1 MKKLL
6 ILTFFSLAFAP
17 AHAQFSFNPK
27 VGMNFTS
34 ITTATADAATTAE
47 SGSHVGFNLG
57 ADLRFRKK
65 ESWFF
70 VQPGLHYYSMGVQPV
85 AEGASQEEIEQ
96 IPSVSSLKLPLSGGM
111 YLTGSDGI
119 LRIRANVGVTPTV
132 LLGVEEN
139 QLGVSKE
146 DYQAATIGLNG
157 GIGIE
162 LLIVTLDFS
171 YEHGLSNVYRQ
182 AEGTASTFTISAGI
196 RIP

>member
-6 ILTFFSLAFAP
+6 ILTLFSLVFAS

-27 VGMNFTS
+27 VGMNITS
-34 ITTATADAATTAE
+34 IATEATPAE
-47 SGSHVGFNLG
+47 VGSHVGFNLG

-85 AEGASQEEIEQ
+85 SENATQEQIEQ
-96 IPSVSSLKLPLSGGM
+96 IPSVSSLKVPLSGGM
-111 YLTGSDGI
+111 YLTGSNGI
-119 LRIRANVGVTPTV
+119 LRVRANVGITPTV
-132 LLGVEEN
+132 LMGVEEN
-139 QLGVSKE
+139 QLGVSKS

-162 LLIVTLDFS
+162 LLIITLDVS
-171 YEHGLSNVYRQ
+171 YEHGMSNLYRQ
-182 AEGTASTFTISAGI
+182 AEGTANTFTISAGI